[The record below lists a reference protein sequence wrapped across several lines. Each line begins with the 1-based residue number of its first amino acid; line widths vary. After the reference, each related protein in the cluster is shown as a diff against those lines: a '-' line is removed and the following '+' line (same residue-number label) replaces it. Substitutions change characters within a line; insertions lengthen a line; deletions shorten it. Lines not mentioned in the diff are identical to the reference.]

1 MGQPGPGGK
10 PPTKSPCPLRPNVL
24 PGVCLDGATSF
35 VKSQARPRLA
45 LSGRATSYGKTR
57 MTQLLATAAFDEAAG
72 RQSRCVH
79 SMCLQ
84 AMHRKI
90 SNVERSNV
98 ACNVRMRSDLPP
110 HFLQSATEC
119 PVRAVPRG
127 GGSSDGGSLGVVTR
141 LVPDLSCKMP
151 LRARVD
157 HGDPM

>member
-1 MGQPGPGGK
+1 MVDAPALGGLNK
-10 PPTKSPCPLRPNVL
+10 VAFQKEIQFIYYNCNALNGLSDRTHVCPLM
-24 PGVCLDGATSF
+24 T
-35 VKSQARPRLA
+35 Q
-45 LSGRATSYGKTR
+45 SGHSTSYGKTR

-90 SNVERSNV
+90 SNVEQSKV

-119 PVRAVPRG
+119 PVPAVPRG
-127 GGSSDGGSLGVVTR
+127 GGSSGGGSLGVVTR
-141 LVPDLSCKMP
+141 LVPDLSRKMP
-151 LRARVD
+151 LRAGVD